1 MDTAVYIIFAII
13 IAALIAVIIALARR
27 PQRVRIPEIEG
38 LEQKLLYA
46 LASQASVREIRD
58 LLNDLPRDVVQ
69 SMIASTSK
77 RSGKLNELLAALEMT
92 KYDRLFYLGSPID
105 FVGVKYDEGVDF
117 IEVKSG
123 KSRYSEDEKKL
134 RQLIEAKLVNYVHL
148 KVERINI
155 VEEIDTGDKGEQ
167 R

>member
-13 IAALIAVIIALARR
+13 IVALIAVIIALARR

-155 VEEIDTGDKGEQ
+155 VEEIDTSDKGEQ

>member
-1 MDTAVYIIFAII
+1 MDTAVYVIFAII
-13 IAALIAVIIALARR
+13 IVALVAAVIVLARR
-27 PQRVRIPEIEG
+27 PHRVRIPDIEA

-46 LASQASVREIRD
+46 LASQASVKEIRD
-58 LLNDLPRDVVQ
+58 ILDGLPRDVVQ
-69 SMIASTSK
+69 SIVASTSK

-123 KSRYSEDEKKL
+123 KSRFSEDEKKL
-134 RQLIEAKLVNYVHL
+134 RELIEAKRVNYVPL
-148 KVERINI
+148 KVERIKI
-155 VEEIDTGDKGEQ
+155 AEELDTGE
-167 R
+167 

>member
-1 MDTAVYIIFAII
+1 MDTAIYIIFGII
-13 IAALIAVIIALARR
+13 ILALAVAVIVLARR
-27 PQRVRIPEIEG
+27 QPRMRPPDTSG

-46 LASQASVREIRD
+46 LASQASVKEIRD

-69 SMIASTSK
+69 SIIASTSK

-123 KSRYSEDEKKL
+123 RSRFTEDERRL
-134 RQLIEAKLVNYVHL
+134 RELIESKRVYYVPL
-148 KVERINI
+148 KVERIGI
-155 VEEIDTGDKGEQ
+155 AEEIDTGDPG
-167 R
+167 RPA

>member
-13 IAALIAVIIALARR
+13 IVALIAVIIALARR

>member
-13 IAALIAVIIALARR
+13 IVALIAAIIVLARR
-27 PQRVRIPEIEG
+27 PHRVRIPDIEV

-46 LASQASVREIRD
+46 LASQASVKEIRD
-58 LLNDLPRDVVQ
+58 ILEDMPRDVVQ
-69 SMIASTSK
+69 SIVASTSK

-123 KSRYSEDEKKL
+123 RSRYSDDERKL
-134 RQLIEAKLVNYVHL
+134 RELIEAKRVNYVPL
-148 KVERINI
+148 KVERIKI
-155 VEEIDTGDKGEQ
+155 AEELETGEQ
-167 R
+167 EG